1 MKNADYLSGDEL
13 TPEELT
19 ELIDSSIQEKKLF
32 KKGISDRE
40 LEKKTIWL
48 LFEKQSTRTRVSF
61 ESGFFQL
68 GGNTIFLTQSN
79 TQLSR
84 G

>member
-1 MKNADYLSGDEL
+1 MKNSDYLSGDEL

-40 LEKKTIWL
+40 LEKKTIGL

-61 ESGFFQL
+61 ESGIFQL
-68 GGNTIFLTQSN
+68 
-79 TQLSR
+79 
-84 G
+84 